1 MDTLVTLYHGGSVEE
16 DVYGNV
22 SFYGMKKVIVMF
34 DERPS
39 FGQIFAR
46 ACEEISCNL
55 NDPRISIQSL
65 LSHVTSEIVVRHLIS
80 IASEDDWVKYVRI
93 VKMIVPPCLDVVVR
107 NLSFSHSA
115 APVGLSPQMPNASR
129 SEAPL
134 TELPEE
140 VVVVPDAQSA
150 PNEFKISRPV
160 RGVCGASNPVVPPQE
175 IPLTHDPIQDHP
187 SKCI

>member
-1 MDTLVTLYHGGSVEE
+1 VEE

-22 SFYGMKKVIVMF
+22 SFYGMKKVTVMF

-46 ACEEISCNL
+46 ACEDISCNL
-55 NDPRISIQSL
+55 NDPSISIESL
-65 LSHVTSEIVVRHLIS
+65 LSHVTSETVARRLIS

-93 VKMIVPPCLDVVVR
+93 VKTIIPPCLDVVVR
-107 NLSFSHSA
+107 KLLFSHCD
-115 APVGLSPQMPNASR
+115 APVELSPQMPNASR

-134 TELPEE
+134 PELLEE

-150 PNEFKISRPV
+150 LNEFEISRPV
-160 RGVCGASNPVVPPQE
+160 RGVCGASNPVVPPG
-175 IPLTHDPIQDHP
+175 DPIDP
-187 SKCI
+187 GSNPGSS